1 MRKFYYYTYKGGNF
15 YGMGLVY
22 SDGSCFPIYDITK
35 SLREKNGV
43 LTTVDFWKEI
53 SSEEYEKMEELLH
66 EYDFE
71 KKSNLF

>member
-1 MRKFYYYTYKGGNF
+1 MRKFYYYTYKGDKF

-22 SDGSCFPIYDITK
+22 SDDICFPISEITE
-35 SLREKNGV
+35 SLLKKNGV

-53 SSEEYEKMEELLH
+53 SSEEYEKMEELLR